1 MRLAR
6 SVALALTASLALGG
20 CVGGTAEKKE
30 ASKPKIAERAA
41 VTKPRAESDT
51 LPSLRSSAGSS
62 GGSDSGGQGDGGSAD
77 SAGGSASESS
87 GGGAGGPGTYNITL
101 SGTTYQWNGQ
111 TGQYEP
117 SENFNRAGVLIVD
130 EGNDFGVLSGS
141 IAETTAGRL
150 WFVTN
155 SYVYRNVSSVA
166 SFVWNARVPAAGVSA
181 GSGGQDL
188 EATVTSGA
196 RAVQLNSFQVTS
208 RTLSSPKQI
217 TAGKVTLHLNGG
229 SPSGEVELYG
239 GGYIEPGDNFPVD
252 LIKATI
258 SS

>member
-6 SVALALTASLALGG
+6 LPALTLLLCLPLTG
-20 CVGGTAEKKE
+20 CIGDSGEKKAE
-30 ASKPKIAERAA
+30 KPKISKRAA
-41 VTKPRAESDT
+41 STKPRAESHSLPT
-51 LPSLRSSAGSS
+51 LRSSAPKEGSGSGSGSGAQGAGGSSAGSS
-62 GGSDSGGQGDGGSAD
+62 Q
-77 SAGGSASESS
+77 
-87 GGGAGGPGTYNITL
+87 GGGGGGPGTYNINL

-166 SFVWNARVPAAGVSA
+166 SYVWNARVPAASVSA
-181 GSGGQDL
+181 SADGRQL
-188 EATVTSGA
+188 EATVGTGA

-217 TAGKVTLHLNGG
+217 TAGKVSVDLSGG
-229 SPSGEVELYG
+229 SPSGSVELYG
-239 GGYIEPGDNFPVD
+239 GGYVEPGNNFPVD

-258 SS
+258 SG

>member
-6 SVALALTASLALGG
+6 YVAVALTLCLALGG
-20 CVGGTAEKKE
+20 CFGDTGKKK
-30 ASKPKIAERAA
+30 ASKPRIAERAA
-41 VTKPRAESDT
+41 VKKPRAESDT
-51 LPSLRSSAGSS
+51 LPSLKSSAG
-62 GGSDSGGQGDGGSAD
+62 GGQQSDSGGNGDGGASQETGDGGS
-77 SAGGSASESS
+77 GS
-87 GGGAGGPGTYNITL
+87 GGGGGGPGTYNITL
-101 SGTTYQWNGQ
+101 TGTTYQWNGQ

-166 SFVWNARVPAAGVSA
+166 SYVWNARVPAAGVTAS
-181 GSGGQDL
+181 SDGQRL
-188 EATVTSGA
+188 EAEVSSSA

-217 TAGKVTLHLNGG
+217 TAGKVSVDLSGG

-239 GGYIEPGDNFPVD
+239 GGYIEPGNNFPVD

-258 SS
+258 SG

>member
-6 SVALALTASLALGG
+6 LPALGLLLCLPVAG
-20 CVGGTAEKKE
+20 CIGDSGEKKAEKPRI
-30 ASKPKIAERAA
+30 SERAA
-41 VTKPRAESDT
+41 STKPRAESRS
-51 LPSLRSSAGSS
+51 LPTLRSSGSGTSAGSS
-62 GGSDSGGQGDGGSAD
+62 SDTPAQG
-77 SAGGSASESS
+77 AG
-87 GGGAGGPGTYNITL
+87 GGPGTYNINL

-130 EGNDFGVLSGS
+130 EGNDFGILSGS

-166 SFVWNARVPAAGVSA
+166 SYVWNARVPAASVSA
-181 GSGGQDL
+181 SSDGQQL
-188 EATVTSGA
+188 EAAVETGA

-217 TAGKVTLHLNGG
+217 TAGKVSVDLSGG
-229 SPSGEVELYG
+229 SPSGSVELYG
-239 GGYIEPGDNFPVD
+239 GGYIEPGNNFPVD

-258 SS
+258 SG

>member
-1 MRLAR
+1 
-6 SVALALTASLALGG
+6 
-20 CVGGTAEKKE
+20 VGDSADKK
-30 ASKPKIAERAA
+30 ASKPRIAQRAA
-41 VTKPRAESDT
+41 AKTPERHSQS
-51 LPSLRSSAGSS
+51 LPTLRSSGSS
-62 GGSDSGGQGDGGSAD
+62 SRSGSDASAGTAPSGG
-77 SAGGSASESS
+77 
-87 GGGAGGPGTYNITL
+87 GGPGTYNVNL

-130 EGNDFGVLSGS
+130 SDNEFGVLSGS

-166 SFVWNARVPAAGVSA
+166 SYVWNARVPAASVSA
-181 GSGGQDL
+181 SSDGQQL
-188 EATVTSGA
+188 EATVGSGA

-208 RTLSSPKQI
+208 RSLSSPKQI
-217 TAGKVTLHLNGG
+217 TAGKVSVDLSGG

-239 GGYIEPGDNFPVD
+239 GGYIEPGNNFPVD

-258 SS
+258 SG